1 MKTLPDHPHLNHLR
15 RQAKEL
21 LAGLRD
27 SDSSASLTDAQ
38 ATLARR
44 YGFDSWAE
52 LKAEAE
58 RQRGRFDTAPEPV
71 AQEIADR
78 FGLGR
83 VIAPMRSVARPDDS
97 GRPWVLETDTGR
109 WAVRTMDT
117 WWPIVD
123 ADTDVALQRAAAAAG
138 IALPAPRLSR
148 SGAVHEKVGEHV
160 WRVTEW
166 APTGPSLVAPVG
178 AAVTEAIGGVFAT
191 LHGLAIPVDRI
202 SPYHGMRLS
211 AETWPELAARA
222 HAAAAPWAEDLDAV
236 TPEVVA
242 LEAYGSDGDSAPSA
256 PVLTHNSLQPG
267 NVRLRGDGRP
277 VIIGWHHAGGQPPEW
292 ELAEALVHWA
302 VDPGGSVNVAGAV
315 AMLEG
320 YRAVAGALPPMGPGS
335 FRGAITAL
343 ANYVYGEATEA
354 LTAGEAERAFADR
367 KVRHLLAHLP
377 SRATLEDLLGIAR
390 AVGAG
395 QSSDGMT
402 SQSAR

>member
-15 RQAKEL
+15 RQAKDL

-27 SDSSASLTDAQ
+27 SDSSASLADAQ

-71 AQEIADR
+71 AQEIAAR

-83 VIAPMRSVARPDDS
+83 VTAPMRSVARPDDS

-138 IALPAPRLSR
+138 IALPAPRLST

-166 APTGPSLVAPVG
+166 APTGPSLEWDEQGQVL
-178 AAVTEAIGGVFAT
+178 AV
-191 LHGLAIPVDRI
+191 PD
-202 SPYHGMRLS
+202 PYLRFYLRWS
-211 AETWPELAARA
+211 
-222 HAAAAPWAEDLDAV
+222 
-236 TPEVVA
+236 VA
-242 LEAYGSDGDSAPSA
+242 LEREADS
-256 PVLTHNSLQPG
+256 L
-267 NVRLRGDGRP
+267 
-277 VIIGWHHAGGQPPEW
+277 
-292 ELAEALVHWA
+292 
-302 VDPGGSVNVAGAV
+302 
-315 AMLEG
+315 M
-320 YRAVAGALPPMGPGS
+320 
-335 FRGAITAL
+335 
-343 ANYVYGEATEA
+343 
-354 LTAGEAERAFADR
+354 
-367 KVRHLLAHLP
+367 
-377 SRATLEDLLGIAR
+377 
-390 AVGAG
+390 
-395 QSSDGMT
+395 
-402 SQSAR
+402 